1 MTRRQ
6 TKAIILFA
14 RDPVAGKVK
23 TRLAPFLSE
32 DLIFELYTRFLD
44 DSIEKIRKVST
55 ADPFIGVTPA
65 DSSGY
70 FSRMSTNAEP
80 PLTMFV
86 QEGKDLGEKMF
97 NALQERFDE
106 GYEHVVI
113 IGSDSPSLP
122 VDYLEKALSSEKDL
136 VLGPS
141 TDGGYYL
148 VGMHQKPVDVFTGGI
163 DWGSEKV
170 LEQTLER
177 IQKSGASLE
186 LLPPWYDVDREEDL
200 KFLKTHL
207 EMIAEA
213 GLDNI
218 GATGEFLKKLDI

>member
-23 TRLAPFLSE
+23 TRLAPFLGE
-32 DLIFELYTRFLD
+32 DLILELYTRFLN
-44 DSIEKIRKVST
+44 DSVEKICKVS
-55 ADPFIGVTPA
+55 DVDRFIGVTPS
-65 DSSGY
+65 DSTGY
-70 FSRMSTNAEP
+70 FARMSMNLKSAP
-80 PLTMFV
+80 KVFL
-86 QEGKDLGEKMF
+86 QEGADLGEKMF
-97 NALQERFDE
+97 NAFQARFDE

-122 VDYLEKALSSEKDL
+122 VDYLERALNSGKDL
-136 VLGPS
+136 VIGPS

-148 VGMHQKPVDVFTGGI
+148 IGMTKNPVDVFSDGI

-170 LEQTLER
+170 LAQTLER
-177 IQKSGASLE
+177 VLKSGASLE

-207 EMIAEA
+207 EMIAQA

>member
-32 DLIFELYTRFLD
+32 DLIFELYTRFLN
-44 DSIEKIRKVST
+44 DSVDKICKVSD
-55 ADPFIGVTPA
+55 ADRFIGVTPA

-70 FSRMSTNAEP
+70 FSRMTLNLKSP
-80 PLTMFV
+80 PKVFL
-86 QEGKDLGEKMF
+86 QAGQDLGEKMF

-148 VGMHQKPVDVFTGGI
+148 IGMHQKPVDVFTGGI

-177 IQKSGASLE
+177 VQKSGASLE